1 MKLDKKKSLAIKT
14 LGVGKQRII
23 FNTERL
29 SEIKEAI
36 TRQDIRD
43 LVASKAITILPIKGR
58 RTIQRRTTRRRAGSI
73 KKVVNSR
80 KRDYMTRTRKLRGY
94 IAELRKQ
101 EKIDYESYLKLYKEI
116 GAGRYRSKA
125 HLKEHI
131 KWKEQ
136 SEEED

>member
-131 KWKEQ
+131 K
-136 SEEED
+136 